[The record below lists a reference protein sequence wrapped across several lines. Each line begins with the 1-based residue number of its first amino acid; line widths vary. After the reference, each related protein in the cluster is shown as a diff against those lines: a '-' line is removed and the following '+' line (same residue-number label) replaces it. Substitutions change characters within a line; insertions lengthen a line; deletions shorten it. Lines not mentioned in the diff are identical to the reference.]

1 MLLKKRML
9 LKKPECDWTSPPMI
23 SKPVTSCFKLH
34 RIGPNSNE
42 MNMRLDALRNG
53 TPSPLVRFIM
63 SAGLTR
69 TVWVGSLSQSFGCY
83 IFYMLDPWKI
93 AHLLIYWSYRH
104 ELFGSCAW
112 SRPDSSV
119 CTLHETTL
127 IQHYTLCMHP
137 FESHTTHFTGYTL
150 CLNPLL
156 LSTIRFA
163 CSRSN

>member
-1 MLLKKRML
+1 ML

-23 SKPVTSCFKLH
+23 SKLP
-34 RIGPNSNE
+34 IAISNE

-53 TPSPLVRFIM
+53 TPSPFRNLVRFIM

-69 TVWVGSLSQSFGCY
+69 AVWVGSLSQSFGCY

-137 FESHTTHFTGYTL
+137 FESHTTHFTGYTP